1 MVAHES
7 KPECWVIMDTWPRV
21 AEWLLTQGWAGIL
34 VMGMLAV
41 IWDQRKEI
49 SFLRIRN
56 SSLQDAR
63 VSDAKAVTRE
73 MVETIT
79 GTRLSVQ
86 TLTELM
92 KDRR

>member
-1 MVAHES
+1 
-7 KPECWVIMDTWPRV
+7 MDAWPRI

-34 VMGMLAV
+34 VLGMLAV

-49 SFLRIRN
+49 TFLRVRN
-56 SSLQDAR
+56 STLQDAR
-63 VSDAKAVTRE
+63 VTDAKSVTRE

-79 GTRLSVQ
+79 GTRQSVQ